1 MTSGLQP
8 GTFTPSFG
16 WLSRTGLS
24 EKLTT
29 VRRSPY
35 MPPPSL
41 LVLLLV
47 TGPLLSVR
55 LASLPMTIPP
65 PCPPIGPLARF

>member
-1 MTSGLQP
+1 MTIGWQP
-8 GTFTPSFG
+8 GTFTRSFG
-16 WLSRTGLS
+16 CLSRTGLS

-29 VRRSPY
+29 VGRNPY

-41 LVLLLV
+41 LALLLV
-47 TGPLLSVR
+47 TGPLLSVGP
-55 LASLPMTIPP
+55 ASLPMTIPP